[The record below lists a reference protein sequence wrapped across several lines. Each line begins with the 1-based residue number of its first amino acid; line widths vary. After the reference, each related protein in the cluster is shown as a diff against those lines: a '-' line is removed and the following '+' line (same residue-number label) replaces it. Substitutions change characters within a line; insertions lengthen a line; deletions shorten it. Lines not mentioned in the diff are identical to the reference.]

1 MPQRYKQKLQYR
13 VKVIPIKQVQ
23 VWNEAQARSL
33 DRDGIRDLA
42 KSIKNEGLQNP
53 PLVQKDGK
61 GRFLLMSGQR
71 RLAALK
77 LLKAKKIPVLVLTK
91 GYDLENAK
99 AASVIEN
106 LHRKNMAPKD
116 MAHSCRFLAEKMGVT
131 GGAHSLGISRKTFKK
146 YVGFAALPEKIKDL
160 VPGIISSNVAI
171 NLNQIVPN
179 VPKAVRI
186 AERIAELDART
197 QRSYL
202 RLLAKHPSATHR
214 KLLKKARLL
223 AIRRTLPVT
232 LSSSYAKKLE
242 KESQHREEDPEKL
255 ARQIVVAWLSKR
267 HLKR

>member
-1 MPQRYKQKLQYR
+1 MSQRYRQKLQYH
-13 VKVIPIKQVQ
+13 VKVIPIKKVQ

-33 DRDGIRDLA
+33 ARDGIHDLA
-42 KSIKNEGLQNP
+42 KSIRNEGLQNP
-53 PLVQKDGK
+53 PLVQKNGK

-77 LLKAKKIPVLVLTK
+77 ILKAKKIPVLVLTK

-106 LHRKNMAPKD
+106 LHRKNMAPKE
-116 MAHSCRFLAEKMGVT
+116 MAHSCSFLAEKMGVT

-160 VPGIISSNVAI
+160 VPGTISSSVAI
-171 NLNQIVPN
+171 HLNQIIPN
-179 VPKAVRI
+179 VAKAVRI
-186 AERIAELDART
+186 AERISELDART
-197 QRSYL
+197 QKSYL
-202 RLLAKHPSATHR
+202 RLLVTHPSANHN

-242 KESQHREEDPEKL
+242 KESQYREEEPEKL

-267 HLKR
+267 RHKR

>member
-1 MPQRYKQKLQYR
+1 
-13 VKVIPIKQVQ
+13 

-77 LLKAKKIPVLVLTK
+77 LLRAKKIPVLVLVK

-99 AASVIEN
+99 AASVVEN

-116 MAHSCRFLAEKMGVT
+116 MASSCRFLAEKMGVT
-131 GGAHSLGISRKTFKK
+131 GGAHSLGISRRTFKK

-160 VPGIISSNVAI
+160 VPGIISSSVAI
-171 NLNQIVPN
+171 NLNQIIPN
-179 VPKAVRI
+179 VTKVIRI
-186 AERIAELDART
+186 AERISELDART
-197 QRSYL
+197 QKSYL
-202 RLLAKHPSATHR
+202 RLLAKYPSANHT
-214 KLLKKARLL
+214 KLIKKARIL
-223 AIRRTLPVT
+223 AVRRTLLVT

-242 KESQHREEDPEKL
+242 KESQYREEEPEKL
-255 ARQIVVAWLSKR
+255 ARQIVVDWLTKR
-267 HLKR
+267 HRKR